1 MKKGVVVLMKNRKTY
16 ELTHE
21 GLKNLKEELKILKE
35 EKRPNAIALLQEAK
49 ALGDL
54 SENAD
59 YDAARDLQA
68 KVESRIVEVE
78 RIIDN
83 AKIVEVSA
91 TNNQAAF
98 GKTVKLLFIEKKK
111 EVKYKLVGTV
121 ETDPNLNK
129 ISVDSPIG
137 QAVMGREKGDVVLVQ
152 LQSGKKFHVEILE
165 ITNEK

>member
-1 MKKGVVVLMKNRKTY
+1 MAKNRKTY
-16 ELTHE
+16 ELTPE
-21 GLKNLKEELKILKE
+21 GLNNLKNELKILKE
-35 EKRPNAIALLQEAK
+35 QKRPNAIQILQEAK

-68 KVESRIVEVE
+68 KVESRIKEVE

-83 AKIVEVSA
+83 AKIVEVS
-91 TNNQAAF
+91 TLNNEAAF
-98 GKTVKLLFIEKKK
+98 GKTVKLRFIEKDK

-121 ETDPNLNK
+121 EANPNSNK

-137 QAVMGREKGDVVLVQ
+137 QAVIGRNKGEKVLVQ
-152 LQSGKKFHVEILE
+152 LQNGRSFNVKILE
-165 ITNEK
+165 ITNEQ

>member
-1 MKKGVVVLMKNRKTY
+1 MIKNRKVY
-16 ELTHE
+16 ELTNE
-21 GLKNLKEELKILKE
+21 GLENLKIELKILKE
-35 EKRPNAIALLQEAK
+35 EKRPNAIQLLQEAK

-68 KVESRIVEVE
+68 KVESRIKEVE
-78 RIIDN
+78 TIIDN
-83 AKIVEVSA
+83 AKIIEVSK
-91 TNNQAAF
+91 TSNKVDF
-98 GKTVKLLFIEKKK
+98 GKTIKLYFLEKKK

-137 QAVMGREKGDVVLVQ
+137 QAVIGREKGETVLVQ
-152 LQSGKKFHVEILE
+152 LQNGKSFNVEILE

>member
-1 MKKGVVVLMKNRKTY
+1 MTKNRKVY

-21 GLKNLKEELKILKE
+21 GLENLKSELKILKE
-35 EKRPNAIALLQEAK
+35 EKRPNAIEMLQEAK

-68 KVESRIVEVE
+68 KVENRIKEVE

-83 AKIVEVSA
+83 AKIIETST
-91 TNNQAAF
+91 TNNQVDF

-121 ETDPNLNK
+121 ETDPKLNK

-137 QAVMGREKGDVVLVQ
+137 QAVIGRKKGDTVLVQ
-152 LQSGKKFHVEILE
+152 LQNGKSFNVKILE
-165 ITNEK
+165 ITNEQ

>member
-1 MKKGVVVLMKNRKTY
+1 MINNRKVY
-16 ELTHE
+16 ELTSE
-21 GLKNLKEELKILKE
+21 GLENLKIELKILKE
-35 EKRPNAIALLQEAK
+35 EKRPNAIQLLQEAK
-49 ALGDL
+49 ASGDL

-68 KVESRIVEVE
+68 KVESRIKEVE
-78 RIIDN
+78 AIIDN
-83 AKIVEVSA
+83 AKIIEVSK
-91 TNNQAAF
+91 TSNKVDF
-98 GKTVKLLFIEKKK
+98 GKTIKLLFLEKNK

-137 QAVMGREKGDVVLVQ
+137 QAVIGREKGETVLVQ
-152 LQSGKKFHVEILE
+152 LQNGKSFNVEILE

>member
-1 MKKGVVVLMKNRKTY
+1 MSSRKVY
-16 ELTHE
+16 ELTLE
-21 GLKNLKEELKILKE
+21 GLNNLKEELKILKE
-35 EKRPNAIALLQEAK
+35 EKRPNAIQLLQEAK

-59 YDAARDLQA
+59 YDAARNLQA
-68 KVESRIVEVE
+68 TVENRIKEVE
-78 RIIDN
+78 NIIDN
-83 AKIVEVSA
+83 AKIIQVS
-91 TNNQAAF
+91 TKDNKVDF

-121 ETDPNLNK
+121 ETNPIQNK

-152 LQSGKKFHVEILE
+152 LQNGKSFNVKILE

>member
-1 MKKGVVVLMKNRKTY
+1 MSSNRKVY
-16 ELTHE
+16 ELTQE
-21 GLKNLKEELKILKE
+21 GLNNLKQELKLLKE
-35 EKRPNAIALLQEAK
+35 EKRPNAIQLLQEAK

-68 KVESRIVEVE
+68 KVESRIKEVE
-78 RIIDN
+78 TIIDN
-83 AKIVEVSA
+83 AKIVKVSK

-98 GKTVKLLFIEKKK
+98 GKTIKLLFIEKNK

-121 ETDPNLNK
+121 ETDPNSQK

-137 QAVMGREKGDVVLVQ
+137 KAVMGRERGEVVLVQ
-152 LQSGKKFHVEILE
+152 LQNGKSFNVEILE
-165 ITNEK
+165 ITNEQ

>member
-1 MKKGVVVLMKNRKTY
+1 LTKNRKVY

-21 GLKNLKEELKILKE
+21 GLENLKSELKILKE
-35 EKRPNAIALLQEAK
+35 EKRPNAIEMLQEAK

-68 KVESRIVEVE
+68 KVENRIKEVE

-83 AKIVEVSA
+83 AKIIETST
-91 TNNQAAF
+91 TNNQVDF

-121 ETDPNLNK
+121 ETDPKLNK

-137 QAVMGREKGDVVLVQ
+137 QAVIGRKKGDTVLVQ
-152 LQSGKKFHVEILE
+152 LQNGKSFNVKILE
-165 ITNEK
+165 ITNEQ

>member
-1 MKKGVVVLMKNRKTY
+1 MNNRKVY

-21 GLKNLKEELKILKE
+21 GLENLKGELKILKE
-35 EKRPNAIALLQEAK
+35 EKRPNAIQLLQEAK

-68 KVESRIVEVE
+68 KVENRIKEVE

-83 AKIVEVSA
+83 AKIIETST
-91 TNNQAAF
+91 TNNQVDF
-98 GKTVKLLFIEKKK
+98 GKTIKLLFIEKKK

-137 QAVMGREKGDVVLVQ
+137 QAVIGRKKGDTVLVQ
-152 LQSGKKFHVEILE
+152 LQNGKSFNVKILE
-165 ITNEK
+165 ITNEQ

>member
-1 MKKGVVVLMKNRKTY
+1 MSSRKAY
-16 ELTHE
+16 ELTLE
-21 GLKNLKEELKILKE
+21 GLNNLKEELKILKE
-35 EKRPNAIALLQEAK
+35 EKRPNAIQLLQEAK

-59 YDAARDLQA
+59 YDAARNLQA
-68 KVESRIVEVE
+68 TVENRIKEVE
-78 RIIDN
+78 NIIDN
-83 AKIVEVSA
+83 AKIIQVS
-91 TNNQAAF
+91 TKDNKVAF

-121 ETDPNLNK
+121 ETNPIQDK

-152 LQSGKKFHVEILE
+152 LQNGKSFNVKILE